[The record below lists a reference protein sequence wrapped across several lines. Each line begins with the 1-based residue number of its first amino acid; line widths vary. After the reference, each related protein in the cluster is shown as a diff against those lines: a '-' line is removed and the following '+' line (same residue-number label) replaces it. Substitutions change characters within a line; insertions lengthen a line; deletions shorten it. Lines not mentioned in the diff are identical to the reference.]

1 MDILQYCTDF
11 QHEVNHKGSLLLFK
25 IHSETFQT
33 ASIPACS
40 VKEMKKNI
48 VWDYERFVSST
59 GKSSVEDFIQ
69 WIKTKYGKA

>member
-1 MDILQYCTDF
+1 
-11 QHEVNHKGSLLLFK
+11 
-25 IHSETFQT
+25 
-33 ASIPACS
+33 
-40 VKEMKKNI
+40 MKKNI